1 MKIVVKKEGLL
12 LDYLVNNLDMS
23 RKTIKQYLQKGSI
36 YVDGVRTTKFDY
48 PLSINS
54 IIKIDENSKN
64 RSELPFE
71 VLYEDKDI
79 IVVDKPSGILSIATE
94 KEKVMALN
102 ENKNLKLYFS
112 IKEVATMMGVSESLL
127 RFWEKEIPLLKPK
140 TTGNNIRQYTESDIE
155 NVKVVYNL
163 VKVRGF
169 KLQAA
174 RKMLRENRQ
183 GVNKNA
189 RIMEGLVRVREE
201 LQLLKKQMDYLT

>member
-1 MKIVVKKEGLL
+1 
-12 LDYLVNNLDMS
+12 
-23 RKTIKQYLQKGSI
+23 
-36 YVDGVRTTKFDY
+36 
-48 PLSINS
+48 
-54 IIKIDENSKN
+54 
-64 RSELPFE
+64 
-71 VLYEDKDI
+71 
-79 IVVDKPSGILSIATE
+79 
-94 KEKVMALN
+94 MALN